1 MQYSAAGDVFIVEN
15 TENYGTNWLSVKVTA
30 VMVVNTV
37 VLDIGMGLEL
47 SKLNAIFFLLYFRS
61 LNIRIHFNIIFPSN
75 SSSKYFYKY
84 LIISLIIS
92 LPSPPSHPPYHP
104 PLPTP
109 PFPSH
114 PLYPITLTQSAVN
127 SQYT

>member
-47 SKLNAIFFLLYFRS
+47 SKLNAVSFAVLQILKYKNR
-61 LNIRIHFNIIFPSN
+61 FNIIFPSN
-75 SSSKYFYKY
+75 SSSKYFNKY

-92 LPSPPSHPPYHP
+92 TPFPSPPYHP
-104 PLPTP
+104 PLPNQSL
-109 PFPSH
+109 PS
-114 PLYPITLTQSAVN
+114 LYPITLTQSAVN